1 MEASQVETAN
11 SFASTL
17 SDPRITSLLTELCQR
32 VEALERENKRQ
43 QTRITELENIQDDHT
58 KTINDHAEAINKV
71 WNISKRAVVPK
82 GQKTKQRLE
91 KLDQILK
98 TNGSRTLSQLEV
110 DLKISP
116 QQMSGLIAKLD
127 MRRYRLFT
135 RVGKG
140 REKVLALRSRII

>member
-1 MEASQVETAN
+1 MEASLVETAN

-135 RVGKG
+135 SVSSI
-140 REKVLALRSRII
+140 L